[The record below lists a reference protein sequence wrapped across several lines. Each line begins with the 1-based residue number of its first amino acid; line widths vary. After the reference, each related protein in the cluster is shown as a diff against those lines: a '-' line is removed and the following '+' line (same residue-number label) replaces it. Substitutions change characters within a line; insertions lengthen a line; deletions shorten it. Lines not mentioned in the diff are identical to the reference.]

1 MGTLMQELGADWD
14 ADELANALEA
24 LDPTDSG
31 LVHLSHFVS
40 WWSN

>member
-1 MGTLMQELGADWD
+1 MASVMQELGADWD
-14 ADELANALEA
+14 ADELVKVLEA

-31 LVHLSHFVS
+31 LVHLSHFAS